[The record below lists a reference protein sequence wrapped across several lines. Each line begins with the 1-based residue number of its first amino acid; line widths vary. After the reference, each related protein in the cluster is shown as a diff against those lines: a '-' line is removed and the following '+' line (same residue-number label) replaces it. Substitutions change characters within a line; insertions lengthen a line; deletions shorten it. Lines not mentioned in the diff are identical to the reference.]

1 MKLDIQNN
9 TQANSQ
15 PQAIPTPSRT
25 TGPHLVV
32 EQHETLDETTTR
44 PNHSKPELKF
54 GPIWVREA
62 QRIAESP
69 QAPVGDTDKSATS
82 PAAGPGALQEILCQP
97 PTQELHRDSLRHAFL
112 SLSSSF

>member
-1 MKLDIQNN
+1 MKLNIRTN
-9 TQANSQ
+9 TQANPQ
-15 PQAIPTPSRT
+15 PEAVPTPGRT

-32 EQHETLDETTTR
+32 DQHETLDETTTR

-62 QRIAESP
+62 QRIAASSSSP
-69 QAPVGDTDKSATS
+69 IDQEDKSPTS
-82 PAAGPGALQEILCQP
+82 PAAGPGALKEILCQP